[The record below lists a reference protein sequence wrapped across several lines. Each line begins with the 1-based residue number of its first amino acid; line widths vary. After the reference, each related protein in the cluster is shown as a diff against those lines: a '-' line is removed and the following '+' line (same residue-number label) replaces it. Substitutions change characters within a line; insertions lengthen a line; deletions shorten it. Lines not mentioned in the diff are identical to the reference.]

1 MYENEKIV
9 RIPFS
14 WMFCLST
21 FGTDTVP
28 LSLTQ
33 CSIVLY
39 IYILYTAV
47 PGSGAN
53 LYCCSQ
59 IVGSSVNA
67 AEVRAQTHHK
77 ARASSASAP
86 RSSCCAAE
94 LTVSGS
100 SWSNQSKEKKSLTSF
115 LFVELY
121 LQAVCRAA
129 VVQTR
134 GRVHK

>member
-1 MYENEKIV
+1 
-9 RIPFS
+9 
-14 WMFCLST
+14 MFYLST

-39 IYILYTAV
+39 IYIYYILQCPAQVLICIVAARLWVHLLMLQKSEHKPITKPGLHQPPPHGAAAV
-47 PGSGAN
+47 LQSSQSVAAPG
-53 LYCCSQ
+53 Q
-59 IVGSSVNA
+59 I
-67 AEVRAQTHHK
+67 K
-77 ARASSASAP
+77 A
-86 RSSCCAAE
+86 
-94 LTVSGS
+94 
-100 SWSNQSKEKKSLTSF
+100 KKKKSLTSF